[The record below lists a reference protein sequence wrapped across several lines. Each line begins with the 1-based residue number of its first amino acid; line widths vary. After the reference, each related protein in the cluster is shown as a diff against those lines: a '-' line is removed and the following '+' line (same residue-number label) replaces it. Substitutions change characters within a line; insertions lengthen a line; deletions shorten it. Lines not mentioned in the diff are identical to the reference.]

1 MGKPSD
7 KNHLMERL
15 DEQGL
20 PPAEIA
26 LRVGVSYSTAYG
38 FVVARR
44 EGFTSYFDYLANE
57 KAKSDPQFVKF
68 LDGQPPSAHLYRVY
82 IVQRRLERTGSPLNP
97 KPYLYSIL
105 SDYGNFLAER
115 MAEKDLGYKS
125 FLDERGIP
133 PSRETRKR
141 YLLFKKGVTDAGD
154 KAALAR
160 RKAKSDRYF
169 RAFLQRENIQP
180 SAVTYGGY
188 QAYQAAQRQQR
199 LPNKIVRWLIT
210 AKLAALGK
218 DQRWLAR
225 YLKVTDA
232 AVSRYANGKT
242 TPRVSLQPRLFE
254 ALELPYRTVDA
265 LVKDLTGCPPAQ
277 LAGKLGLLGIADGIG
292 SREGLEGILDGSA
305 GEPPAGLS
313 GKVHPKARE
322 AAAGSRQGIEAYS
335 RQGTEP
341 APIDLLM
348 GLLISAK
355 LHTQG
360 MTPEELAGK
369 LGMPER
375 KLFSHINGR
384 LPNRKMQPH
393 LFKALGLPYKAVG
406 GIVEDSKQY
415 PPETLLEKWGL
426 NDETDETITTLE
438 GLLGRVRGSSYY

>member
-254 ALELPYRTVDA
+254 ALELPYRVVALCAGDLGFASAKTYDLEVWLPAENAYREISSCSNFEAFQARRTGIRYRPAGGKKTEFVHTLNGSGLAVGRTVVA
-265 LVKDLTGCPPAQ
+265 
-277 LAGKLGLLGIADGIG
+277 I
-292 SREGLEGILDGSA
+292 LENGQEEDGS
-305 GEPPAGLS
+305 
-313 GKVHPKARE
+313 VTIPKALRPYMGGMDVIRKT
-322 AAAGSRQGIEAYS
+322 ASISGRGAGQW
-335 RQGTEP
+335 
-341 APIDLLM
+341 
-348 GLLISAK
+348 K
-355 LHTQG
+355 
-360 MTPEELAGK
+360 
-369 LGMPER
+369 
-375 KLFSHINGR
+375 
-384 LPNRKMQPH
+384 
-393 LFKALGLPYKAVG
+393 
-406 GIVEDSKQY
+406 
-415 PPETLLEKWGL
+415 
-426 NDETDETITTLE
+426 
-438 GLLGRVRGSSYY
+438 